1 MSNPEIT
8 VPVVLVFSGHDPSG
22 GAGVQADIEAIISQ
36 GVHPATIITALT
48 VQDTVNVKR
57 FVATDPALVIEQAR
71 AILDDMPV
79 SCIKIGMIGSV
90 ALVEVIH
97 SILKDYPDIPV
108 VLDPVLV
115 AGGGGALANEAVAK
129 AMVNLL
135 LPLTTILTPNAFESR
150 ALAALAA
157 LPSDTNEER
166 GQSLLSLGPEYVL
179 LKGGDEPATVP
190 GGKPSTEVEN
200 WLFFGNQQPRR
211 FAYERLPGQFHGS
224 GCTLASAIAGLI
236 AQASNADYVNAIHEA
251 QEYTNQALFHAA
263 QIGKGQWIPHRLFW
277 ADSEEENGS
286 EPLQAPRI
294 H

>member
-1 MSNPEIT
+1 MSNPEVT

-36 GVHPATIITALT
+36 GVHPATVITALT
-48 VQDTVNVKR
+48 VQDTSNVKR
-57 FVATDPALVIEQAR
+57 FVPTDPTLVIEQAR
-71 AILDDMPV
+71 AVLEDMPV
-79 SCIKIGMIGSV
+79 ACIKIGMIGSV

-115 AGGGGALANEAVAK
+115 AGGGGVLGNESVAK
-129 AMVNLL
+129 AIVMQYN
-135 LPLTTILTPNAFESR
+135 PLTTKHTTNAFESR
-150 ALAALAA
+150 ALATLAGQKA
-157 LPSDTNEER
+157 ETVEER
-166 GQSLLSLGPEYVL
+166 GQAMLSLGAEYVL
-179 LKGGDEPATVP
+179 LKGGDEPGV
-190 GGKPSTEVEN
+190 EVEN
-200 WLFFGNQQPRR
+200 WLFHGNMPPRR

-251 QEYTNQALFHAA
+251 QEYTNQALYHAA
-263 QIGKGQWIPHRLFW
+263 QIGRGQWIPHRLFW
-277 ADSEEENGS
+277 ADSEEEGGDPMQS
-286 EPLQAPRI
+286 PRI